1 MVWPESEPD
10 TQARGYLYYQTRRTT
25 LTYYSHHP
33 DDVEA
38 ALDASLK
45 DLQMDYID
53 LYLIH
58 WPSPFA
64 RGSSMFP
71 KGDDGK
77 TKVGDTDYVDVRY
90 CSVFYWRISVKDS
103 IDIQSHGKGP
113 EDRQDSRYWY
123 LQLL

>member
-1 MVWPESEPD
+1 M
-10 TQARGYLYYQTRRTT
+10 
-25 LTYYSHHP
+25 LTYFSHHP

-64 RGSSMFP
+64 RGNSMFP

-77 TKVGDTDYVDVRY
+77 MLVGDSDYVDVRF
-90 CSVFYWRISVKDS
+90 CSFFHVTYMR
-103 IDIQSHGKGP
+103 
-113 EDRQDSRYWY
+113 
-123 LQLL
+123 

>member
-1 MVWPESEPD
+1 MVWSDSESDTSTAGHVLLLPD
-10 TQARGYLYYQTRRTT
+10 QSI
-25 LTYYSHHP
+25 LTYPSHHP
-33 DDVEA
+33 EDVGA

-64 RGSSMFP
+64 RGDSMFP

-77 TKVGDTDYVDVRY
+77 AKLGDTDYIDVCYKSSNVLGVCAKKIYRHTKP
-90 CSVFYWRISVKDS
+90 WRK
-103 IDIQSHGKGP
+103 H
-113 EDRQDSRYWY
+113 
-123 LQLL
+123 

>member
-1 MVWPESEPD
+1 MPDQTPFACRMAWPESESD
-10 TQARGYLYYQTRRTT
+10 TQARGYLYYLIDRTT

-77 TKVGDTDYVDVRY
+77 TKVGDTDYVDVCY
-90 CSVFYWRISVKDS
+90 CFSLASESMLRV
-103 IDIQSHGKGP
+103 Q
-113 EDRQDSRYWY
+113 
-123 LQLL
+123 

>member
-1 MVWPESEPD
+1 MAWPESESD
-10 TQARGYLYYQTRRTT
+10 IHVRGSSYYQNAGTR
-25 LTYYSHHP
+25 LTYFSHHP
-33 DDVEA
+33 DDVAA

-71 KGDDGK
+71 KDDNGK
-77 TKVGDTDYVDVRY
+77 TKVGDSDYVDVR
-90 CSVFYWRISVKDS
+90 
-103 IDIQSHGKGP
+103 
-113 EDRQDSRYWY
+113 
-123 LQLL
+123 